1 MTSYKHIYIYIHDVE
16 AWPMINK
23 TRINK
28 PGEEQK
34 IHKLKSKILVTEK
47 NLNTKRGCLSP
58 IWQCLPRPKRNPW
71 LSQSGCNHMR
81 SHEFF
86 LS

>member
-1 MTSYKHIYIYIHDVE
+1 
-16 AWPMINK
+16 MINK

-47 NLNTKRGCLSP
+47 NLNTKNMAMP
-58 IWQCLPRPKRNPW
+58 A
-71 LSQSGCNHMR
+71 
-81 SHEFF
+81 
-86 LS
+86 

>member
-1 MTSYKHIYIYIHDVE
+1 
-16 AWPMINK
+16 MINK

-81 SHEFF
+81 SHNFSCPELLNKYIIFF
-86 LS
+86 KINY